1 MSNFTVDTKS
11 AVCLLGATG
20 SIGDSTIDVLKH
32 HSDRFTLHSVAA
44 GSNWQKMA
52 AIAREFDVK
61 HLVMW
66 SSEAA
71 EKLSK
76 ELGREVLC
84 GMDGLLQIVKDPE
97 VDVVMNGLVGSV
109 GCLPTLEA
117 IKHDKRVALAN
128 KETLVMAGYCVEQ
141 LLSEHPKASLLPV
154 DSEHN
159 AIFQCLAE
167 RPTNE
172 VHHIQLTASGGP
184 FRTLPKEEFAN
195 ITRAQ
200 ALKHP
205 TWSMGP
211 KITIDSST
219 LMNKG
224 LEVMEAH
231 YLFKLPYDQ
240 IKVVVHPQSIVH
252 SMVQFVDG
260 SLMAQLGAPD
270 MRHPIQFALSYPE
283 RWDLNVD
290 HVYLPDIGS
299 LDFFAP
305 DTEKF
310 PCLRLAYE
318 AGNREGTAPAILN
331 AANEVV
337 VPAFLDGQIE
347 YVDIPKILEDIL
359 GKSSVIDEPD
369 LDTILKVDQETR
381 VFTLDYL
388 KSKF

>member
-1 MSNFTVDTKS
+1 
-11 AVCLLGATG
+11 
-20 SIGDSTIDVLKH
+20 
-32 HSDRFTLHSVAA
+32 
-44 GSNWQKMA
+44 
-52 AIAREFDVK
+52 
-61 HLVMW
+61 
-66 SSEAA
+66 
-71 EKLSK
+71 
-76 ELGREVLC
+76 
-84 GMDGLLQIVKDPE
+84 
-97 VDVVMNGLVGSV
+97 
-109 GCLPTLEA
+109 
-117 IKHDKRVALAN
+117 
-128 KETLVMAGYCVEQ
+128 
-141 LLSEHPKASLLPV
+141 
-154 DSEHN
+154 
-159 AIFQCLAE
+159 
-167 RPTNE
+167 
-172 VHHIQLTASGGP
+172 
-184 FRTLPKEEFAN
+184 
-195 ITRAQ
+195 
-200 ALKHP
+200 
-205 TWSMGP
+205 
-211 KITIDSST
+211 
-219 LMNKG
+219 MNKG

-305 DTEKF
+305 DAEKF

-347 YVDIPKILEDIL
+347 YLDIPKILEDIL

-381 VFTLDYL
+381 IFTLDYL